1 MYWKNYLS
9 PAALWVHLCRK
20 TYVPHMRVGWFRAF
34 HSIPLVDLVMFM
46 SVSHGLNDYSFI
58 IVLISIKHILLKVI
72 PCEVQYES
80 VLEMLEMGRN

>member
-58 IVLISIKHILLKVI
+58 IVLISIKHILLAFSL
-72 PCEVQYES
+72 QYYLGYSFFEFIYQF
-80 VLEMLEMGRN
+80 